1 MSNSTL
7 EVFDF
12 EGAQIRIHVDGNGE
26 PLFCAKDVAEALGYA
41 NTRDAIR
48 KHCKSDGVAFRYP
61 IVDRLGREQKV
72 RFIPEGDVYRLI
84 VHSKLPNAVAFEKK
98 LFEEVVP
105 AIRKHGAYMTEA
117 TLEKALTSPDFLI
130 QLATQLKDEQQK
142 RLNLENQMRLD
153 APKVHFAE
161 AVSTAKTSILIGDL
175 AKILTQN
182 GYETGQKRLFEW
194 LRTNGYL
201 IKQKGSSWNMPTQT
215 AMEKGLFEVKEST
228 HQSPDGS
235 VKISKTTKVTG
246 KGQIFFIDLFT
257 RSQGASC

>member
-7 EVFDF
+7 EIFDF

-26 PLFCAKDVAEALGYA
+26 PLFCATDVAKALGYA
-41 NTRDAIR
+41 KPRNAINQ
-48 KHCKSDGVAFRYP
+48 HCKGALIQGP
-61 IVDRLGREQKV
+61 LETAGGTQQV

-84 VHSKLPNAVAFEKK
+84 IHSKLPNAVAFEKK

-142 RLNLENQMRLD
+142 RLNLENQIKLD

-257 RSQGASC
+257 RGQGASC